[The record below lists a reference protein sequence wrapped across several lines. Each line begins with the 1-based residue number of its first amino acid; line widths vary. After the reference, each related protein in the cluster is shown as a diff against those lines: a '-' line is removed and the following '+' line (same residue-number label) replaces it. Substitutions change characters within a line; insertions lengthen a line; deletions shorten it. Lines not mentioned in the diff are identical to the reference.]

1 VIITPI
7 FELVNETILLIT
19 NNDFTVLIFLFILIT
34 LSWIIHKILSPIFSK
49 YYYYFL
55 IPGIAVHELSH
66 FFACLLTGA
75 KVHKVQLFSKKGGFV
90 EHSKSKI
97 PILGS
102 LIISFAPIIGGIVA
116 IFIIYSLANFPSI
129 ANEVDLAEL
138 IATFHISLF
147 TLHILSFYL
156 IASILV
162 SLVPSSQDIK
172 NSFISLIILFF
183 TFLLLEYFGIN
194 VFAFFNNQVLLNIFS
209 FAIII
214 QMSVL
219 AISLP
224 FYLLILGLKKL
235 K

>member
-1 VIITPI
+1 MIITPI

-116 IFIIYSLANFPSI
+116 IFIIYSLVYSLVNFPSI
-129 ANEVDLAEL
+129 ANEVDLAKL
-138 IATFHISLF
+138 IVI
-147 TLHILSFYL
+147 LHILSFYL

-162 SLVPSSQDIK
+162 SLAPSSQDIK

-194 VFAFFNNQVLLNIFS
+194 ALALFNNQVLLNIFS

-214 QMSVL
+214 QMLVL

-224 FYLLILGLKKL
+224 FYLLILGLKKF